1 LSKKDKSTAMKSL
14 LKTQPLHT
22 DLGILLLRLIL
33 GGLFTWHGYNAIMHY
48 DEYLAMSK
56 STIGLGAKL
65 EFDLVV
71 FSYLICGILL
81 LLGFLTRLSVIPI
94 FIAMSVAFFVAHK
107 NDAFQLKQLP
117 FVLWLLCFAV
127 IIFGS
132 GRYSLDAL
140 LQKKKTTR

>member
-1 LSKKDKSTAMKSL
+1 MNSF
-14 LKTQPLHT
+14 LKTQPLST

-56 STIGLGAKL
+56 STIGLGVKL

-81 LLGFLTRLSVIPI
+81 VLGFLTRLSVIPI

-107 NDAFQLKQLP
+107 NDAFLMKQLP
-117 FVLWLLCFAV
+117 FVLWLLCIAV
-127 IIFGS
+127 MIFGS
-132 GRYSLDAL
+132 GKYSIDQLI
-140 LQKKKTTR
+140 QKRKPPVT

>member
-1 LSKKDKSTAMKSL
+1 MNSL

-22 DLGILLLRLIL
+22 DLGILLLRLTL

-48 DEYLAMSK
+48 QEYLAMSK

-81 LLGFLTRLSVIPI
+81 VFGFLTRLSVIPI
-94 FIAMSVAFFVAHK
+94 FIAMGVAYFVAHK
-107 NDAFQLKQLP
+107 NDAFQMKQLP
-117 FVLWLLCFAV
+117 FVLWLLCIAV
-127 IIFGS
+127 FIFGS
-132 GRYSLDAL
+132 GRFSIDHLI
-140 LQKKKTTR
+140 QKRRPSRL

>member
-1 LSKKDKSTAMKSL
+1 MNSL
-14 LKTQPLHT
+14 FKTQPLNT
-22 DLGILLLRLIL
+22 DLGALFLRLLL
-33 GGLFTWHGYNAIMHY
+33 GGLFTWHGYTAIMHY

-81 LLGFLTRLSVIPI
+81 VLGFLTRLSVIPI
-94 FIAMSVAFFVAHK
+94 FIAMGVAYFVAHK
-107 NDAFQLKQLP
+107 NDAFQMKQLP
-117 FVLWLLCFAV
+117 FVLWLLCIAV
-127 IIFGS
+127 FIFGS

-140 LQKKKTTR
+140 FQKRKTTR